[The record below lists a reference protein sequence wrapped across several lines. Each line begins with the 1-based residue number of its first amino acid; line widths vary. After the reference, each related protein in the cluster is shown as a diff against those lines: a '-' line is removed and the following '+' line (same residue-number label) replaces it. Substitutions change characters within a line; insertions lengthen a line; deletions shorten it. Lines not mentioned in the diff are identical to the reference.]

1 MSINLKSISRRKVL
15 LAAVAA
21 LAILGTA
28 CVRSAASSE
37 EELAALATEN
47 AIQTADAEIQATLE
61 ALLGSATVAVP
72 SATLQA
78 TSLPAEASATPT
90 ATLEAVQLTELA
102 ALQTV
107 EASPTAENT
116 KEAKPTKTE
125 TAAPQADACYGAR
138 YVYDESYPDGTRVDP
153 GQAMQKIWR
162 LQNVGTCD
170 WAAGQYELVFT
181 AGDRMGGESP
191 WTVTFGVPVDGY
203 ANFTMNMKA
212 PAEPGTYRGEWM
224 LRTKGGD
231 LFGVGPDFDLP
242 IWIEIIVRG

>member
-72 SATLQA
+72 SATLEA

-102 ALQTV
+102 ALQ
-107 EASPTAENT
+107 
-116 KEAKPTKTE
+116 
-125 TAAPQADACYGAR
+125 
-138 YVYDESYPDGTRVDP
+138 
-153 GQAMQKIWR
+153 
-162 LQNVGTCD
+162 
-170 WAAGQYELVFT
+170 
-181 AGDRMGGESP
+181 
-191 WTVTFGVPVDGY
+191 
-203 ANFTMNMKA
+203 
-212 PAEPGTYRGEWM
+212 
-224 LRTKGGD
+224 
-231 LFGVGPDFDLP
+231 
-242 IWIEIIVRG
+242 